1 MKNIKN
7 RNLKPKVSESN
18 IQKAVINFL
27 KVKYPSV
34 IAIAPRNEG
43 KRTFAQTNY
52 EKAIGMLAGAADLI
66 LFMPGGGTLHLEL
79 KTERGRLSEN
89 QKRMRDRL
97 AALGHDYRLAY
108 GFEDAVRVVESEYR
122 NVS

>member
-1 MKNIKN
+1 MFYCLKEKKMKNIKN

-43 KRTFAQTNY
+43 KRTFLKQT
-52 EKAIGMLAGAADLI
+52 M
-66 LFMPGGGTLHLEL
+66 
-79 KTERGRLSEN
+79 
-89 QKRMRDRL
+89 KRP
-97 AALGHDYRLAY
+97 
-108 GFEDAVRVVESEYR
+108 
-122 NVS
+122 